1 MASWVMAY
9 GFYYLAGNDIRQI
22 HAATL
27 ACPKP
32 LAARFFS
39 SLAVTPGQNPVNP
52 YICGMFCNGATVRFP
67 SGRS

>member
-1 MASWVMAY
+1 MAY

-32 LAARFFS
+32 LATRLFY
-39 SLAVTPGQNPVNP
+39 SLGETPGQNPVKP
-52 YICGMFCNGATVRFP
+52 YENGDSATAVFFA
-67 SGRS
+67 SN